1 MCQAYCP
8 SLVVL
13 FRLPGIQL
21 LQTRHFRGS
30 SGLLW
35 FRPGTL
41 SIAGQSGGKHLFFF
55 FAKTPRFPKRA
66 THTRTRSVKEVR
78 KRRAG
83 FDVYLFLWGSTLT
96 TSLPGWLTTAPSPVI
111 PKVPDTPP
119 HAGLEHPLPKG
130 HVRHAVPHKSA
141 DLDGGGGWILRQQFF
156 PQHVRARVGT
166 HLDEE
171 EDEGERQVVQLQR
184 RVQGEPD
191 GA

>member
-1 MCQAYCP
+1 M
-8 SLVVL
+8 
-13 FRLPGIQL
+13 
-21 LQTRHFRGS
+21 GS
-30 SGLLW
+30 
-35 FRPGTL
+35 TC
-41 SIAGQSGGKHLFFF
+41 H
-55 FAKTPRFPKRA
+55 AKTPHFPTGA
-66 THTRTRSVKEVR
+66 THTRTWSVKEVR

-156 PQHVRARVGT
+156 PQHVRARAWGPT
-166 HLDEE
+166 WT
-171 EDEGERQVVQLQR
+171 R
-184 RVQGEPD
+184 RKMRVSARLFSFSAAYRVNPMEHR
-191 GA
+191 

>member
-30 SGLLW
+30 SGLLC
-35 FRPGTL
+35 FRLAPFQSLGKVAVSTCFL
-41 SIAGQSGGKHLFFF
+41 SRRHHAFQ
-55 FAKTPRFPKRA
+55 KRA
-66 THTRTRSVKEVR
+66 THTRTRSVREVR

-83 FDVYLFLWGSTLT
+83 LDVYLLLWESTLT